1 MLFKIVKNMTTWF
14 LCTIQYIK
22 ILEND
27 KAKNVSEQYLVD
39 AVSFTDAETRLY
51 RSLSS
56 AIKDFIIRRVS
67 KTNYVDVFNYE
78 DCETWYK
85 CKISY
90 LDVDEHSGKEKRVSK
105 YMLIAAPNPREA
117 YDRLQAQLSTWVI
130 PFEITDIN
138 LSPILE
144 VIPYVSGEELLENT
158 NLKPIKQIAGATEA
172 DYEKAELEAE
182 IEEEIVEE
190 EEIIDDETGEIIED
204 STEA

>member
-1 MLFKIVKNMTTWF
+1 MTTWF

-56 AIKDFIIRRVS
+56 AIKDFIITRVS
-67 KTNYVDVFNYE
+67 KTNYIDVFNYE

>member
-1 MLFKIVKNMTTWF
+1 MTTWF

-56 AIKDFIIRRVS
+56 AIKDFIITRVS

-105 YMLIAAPNPREA
+105 YMLVAAPNPKEA

-130 PFEITDIN
+130 PFDITDIN
-138 LSPILE
+138 LSPIVE
-144 VIPYVSGEELLENT
+144 VIPYISGEELLENT
-158 NLKPIKQIAGATEA
+158 TLKPLQQITGATEA

-182 IEEEIVEE
+182 IEEEEVID
-190 EEIIDDETGEIIED
+190 EIIDEATGEIIED

>member
-1 MLFKIVKNMTTWF
+1 MTTWF

-51 RSLSS
+51 RSLSNS
-56 AIKDFIIRRVS
+56 IKDFIISRVS
-67 KTNYVDVFNYE
+67 KTNFVDVFNYE

-90 LDVDEHSGKEKRVSK
+90 LDVDEHSGKEKRISK

-130 PFEITDIN
+130 PFDITDIN
-138 LSPILE
+138 ISPILE
-144 VIPYVSGEELLENT
+144 VIPYVSGEETLEG
-158 NLKPIKQIAGATEA
+158 LKPVKQIGGATEA

-182 IEEEIVEE
+182 IEEEIEE
-190 EEIIDDETGEIIED
+190 EIFDEEIIDEDTGEIIEEN
-204 STEA
+204 TEG

>member
-1 MLFKIVKNMTTWF
+1 MTTWF
-14 LCTIQYIK
+14 ICTIQYIK

-39 AVSFTDAETRLY
+39 SVSFTDAETRLY
-51 RSLSS
+51 RSLSN
-56 AIKDFIIRRVS
+56 AIKDFIISRVS

-90 LDVDEHSGKEKRVSK
+90 IDVDEHSGKEKRISK
-105 YMLIAAPNPREA
+105 FMLIAAPNPREA
-117 YDRLQAQLSTWVI
+117 YDRLQAQLSSWII

-138 LSPILE
+138 LSPIVE
-144 VIPYVSGEELLENT
+144 VIPYVSGEELIENT
-158 NLKPIKQIAGATEA
+158 HLRPVKQISGATEA

-182 IEEEIVEE
+182 IEEEFVG
-190 EEIIDDETGEIIED
+190 EEIIEEGEVDDDNEEIIEG
-204 STEA
+204 

>member
-1 MLFKIVKNMTTWF
+1 MTTWF

-56 AIKDFIIRRVS
+56 AIKDFIITRVS

-105 YMLIAAPNPREA
+105 YMLVAAPNPKEA

-130 PFEITDIN
+130 PFDITDIN
-138 LSPILE
+138 LSPIVE
-144 VIPYVSGEELLENT
+144 VIPYISGEELLENT
-158 NLKPIKQIAGATEA
+158 TLKPLQQITGATEA

-182 IEEEIVEE
+182 IEEEEVID
-190 EEIIDDETGEIIED
+190 EIIDEETGEIIED

>member
-1 MLFKIVKNMTTWF
+1 MTTWF

-51 RSLSS
+51 RSLSNS
-56 AIKDFIIRRVS
+56 IKDFIISRVS
-67 KTNYVDVFNYE
+67 KTNFVDVFNYE

-90 LDVDEHSGKEKRVSK
+90 LDVDEHSGKEKRISK

-117 YDRLQAQLSTWVI
+117 YDRLQTQLSTWVI

-138 LSPILE
+138 ISPILE
-144 VIPYVSGEELLENT
+144 VIPYVSGEETLEGLT
-158 NLKPIKQIAGATEA
+158 PIKQIGGGATEA

-182 IEEEIVEE
+182 IEEEILEE
-190 EEIIDDETGEIIED
+190 EEIIDEDTGEIIE
-204 STEA
+204 ENIEG

>member
-1 MLFKIVKNMTTWF
+1 MTTWF

-39 AVSFTDAETRLY
+39 AVSFTDAETRVY
-51 RSLSS
+51 RSLSNS
-56 AIKDFIIRRVS
+56 IKDFIISRVS
-67 KTNYVDVFNYE
+67 KTNFVDVFNYE

-90 LDVDEHSGKEKRVSK
+90 LDVDEHSGKEKRISK

-117 YDRLQAQLSTWVI
+117 YDRLQAQLSTWII

-138 LSPILE
+138 ISPIIE
-144 VIPYVSGEELLENT
+144 VIPYVSGEETLEG
-158 NLKPIKQIAGATEA
+158 LQPVKQISGATQA

-182 IEEEIVEE
+182 IEEEILDEE
-190 EEIIDDETGEIIED
+190 VIDEDTIDEDTGEIIDENI
-204 STEA
+204 EG

>member
-1 MLFKIVKNMTTWF
+1 MTTWF
-14 LCTIQYIK
+14 ICTIQYIK

-39 AVSFTDAETRLY
+39 SVSFTDAETRLY

-56 AIKDFIIRRVS
+56 AIKDFIISRVS

-90 LDVDEHSGKEKRVSK
+90 LDVDEHSGKEKRISK
-105 YMLIAAPNPREA
+105 FMLIAAPNPREA
-117 YDRLQAQLSTWVI
+117 YDRLQAQLSSWII

-138 LSPILE
+138 LSPIVE
-144 VIPYVSGEELLENT
+144 VIPYVSGEELIENT
-158 NLKPIKQIAGATEA
+158 NLRPVKQISGATEA

-182 IEEEIVEE
+182 IEEEFVEEEIVEE
-190 EEIIDDETGEIIED
+190 GEVDDDNEEIIEG
-204 STEA
+204 